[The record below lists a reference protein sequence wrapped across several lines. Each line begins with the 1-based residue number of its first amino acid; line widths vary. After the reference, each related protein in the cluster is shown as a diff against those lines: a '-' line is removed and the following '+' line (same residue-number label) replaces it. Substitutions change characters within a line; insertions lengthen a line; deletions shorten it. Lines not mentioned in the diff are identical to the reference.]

1 MIHLSSLAF
10 KVILPLFL
18 FAAMPASGTYQLNNY
33 GFGSGGTS
41 GSSSGSYKLNATTG
55 ETTNNESTSATYKT
69 RAGNNNSQQAYVPVA
84 PTFTNPS
91 NFYNK
96 LKFIIIPGASPADTK
111 FSIAIS
117 TDNFVTTQY
126 VQIDDTIGPTRTYQ
140 TYAAWGGASGQTL
153 VNLAPSTTFKM
164 KANAIQGD
172 FTETEFGPTATAA
185 TVAPSITFDIDTSA
199 IDTSTTAPYA
209 VNFTKLYP
217 TTVVN
222 STEKIWVSLNTNAV
236 SGAAI
241 YIASA
246 NGGLKSNT
254 TSFTIASATA
264 DLASASSGYGAQ
276 NLSATQ
282 TSGGPITSTSPYNGA
297 GNNVGIIDAS
307 TRQLFA
313 TSAPVTG
320 GRTSTQI
327 SAKASITT
335 KAASDY
341 ADTLT
346 LTAAGLF

>member
-1 MIHLSSLAF
+1 MHFGLLALKFLVPSLF
-10 KVILPLFL
+10 
-18 FAAMPASGTYQLNNY
+18 FAVMPASGTYQLNNY

-41 GSSSGSYKLNATTG
+41 GSSSATYKLNGTTG
-55 ETTNNESTSATYKT
+55 EVTDNESTSATYKT

-96 LKFIIIPGASPADTK
+96 LKFVINPGASPTDTK

-126 VQIDDTIGPTRTYQ
+126 VQIDDTVGPTRTYQ
-140 TYAAWGGASGQTL
+140 TYAAWGGATGQTL
-153 VNLAPSTTFKM
+153 VSLTPVTTYKM

-172 FTETEFGPTATAA
+172 FTETEYGPLATAA
-185 TVAPSITFDIDTSA
+185 TVAPSITFDIDTA
-199 IDTSTTAPYA
+199 ATDISTTAPYA
-209 VNFTKLYP
+209 VSFTKLFP
-217 TTVVN
+217 ATVVN

-246 NGGLKSNT
+246 NGGLKST
-254 TSFTIASATA
+254 TANFTIPSATA
-264 DLASASSGYGAQ
+264 DLAAATTGYGAQ
-276 NLSATQ
+276 NLTATQ

-297 GNNVGIIDAS
+297 GNNVGIINTT
-307 TRQLFA
+307 TRQLFS
-313 TSAPVTG
+313 TTVPITG

-327 SAKASITT
+327 TAKAAITT
-335 KAASDY
+335 KAGNDY